1 MNNKKLHFSFSS
13 NTFNTFFF
21 LKLGDDFHFL
31 HHFSHHH
38 PIVDEERKTRSLI
51 SHGTTIFFQRQRRLI
66 KRGLVRKMKEEKP
79 QNMKYSLFSHH
90 LHFVIDNQISL

>member
-1 MNNKKLHFSFSS
+1 MHFSFSPPTLS
-13 NTFNTFFF
+13 TLFF

-51 SHGTTIFFQRQRRLI
+51 SHGTTIFSRHKDAS